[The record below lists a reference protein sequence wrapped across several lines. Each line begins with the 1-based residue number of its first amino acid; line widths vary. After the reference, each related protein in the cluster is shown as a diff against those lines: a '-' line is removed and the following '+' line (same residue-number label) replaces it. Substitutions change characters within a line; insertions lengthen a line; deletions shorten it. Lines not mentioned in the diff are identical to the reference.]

1 MSETELKLY
10 SNSFLKSDK
19 LNNIKKLDMID
30 DSSEE
35 LNEIFNNELNNS
47 DRSIELNKKEEEQSS
62 SQSSED
68 SELNSIKLD
77 FSDDDNDNFLSM
89 KELKEMK
96 FIDIYTKI
104 KRNPILIFLDESK
117 FKMTRN
123 CLSRLLVKKYYLKD
137 NVFPGCVFI
146 SYSFKNILLKSL
158 SKLNDRISKQNMIDR
173 NYTNKKN
180 EIYNFICFDEG
191 DILKDVI
198 YKKMEI
204 RDKIL
209 FVPIDK
215 YNLKMTEYKIRGFCQ
230 IMEEMGSKSIEISF
244 INNSKKRSKS
254 RFETKNNI
262 NDLVNNLGF
271 NVDSDNENEEKRT
284 YNLNFSKSNTIILNE
299 NHIIKKIKNKGYI
312 LSENNYNSNL
322 ELQYVIS
329 SRCNHYIKKYSTT
342 FTLDS
347 NILID
352 KKLYLKLE
360 KFKIGVNLNL
370 SKFKSENYHFSI
382 LTNVIFFDVDDMKD
396 NILGSCVNFNYNG
409 FNFLISTLSKEN
421 FKTSGIYK
429 IIHFIEFFCSKSLKK
444 IDNETYKLVKNILDK
459 IKEKFTLKD
468 FAEILLNYFN
478 TNSTW
483 VDMSYFILL
492 LSGKTISYDKLGFLI
507 LYENKKDKFNKI
519 IDFIYN
525 SCILRD
531 SNDENLDYQKKFW
544 LIFHPNNERFHYF
557 LKEKLDR
564 KYNILKEFNLY
575 NFSKLMYDISI
586 YNLMIKDE
594 DNETVFNKLMI
605 NMDIGFSYYEFYNN
619 ITNFIIKIILIE
631 LKSNNIDLL
640 ISFKDI
646 LFSSFNYESF
656 IQNRIISFNKLIEY
670 VNYKIKK
677 INNFKKLIENISKT
691 DNKNIIKIL
700 EDLKKLKNDNYIYKK
715 FKLIF
720 NNNFN
725 EDLLLEYYNDVSYS
739 KKLISSDDEKV
750 FYFFSRMFL
759 YNDKLDPN
767 VVPLNYLGFDKLFM
781 KIINGVKT
789 LEVNNLFIF
798 GKRIIVRLAEEK
810 YFDDIK
816 KYNKLIIFSEKIK
829 KFNSKKILLKNSYF
843 KFCSFIIEKLNE
855 EFENLNLKITDI
867 KDLY

>member
-1 MSETELKLY
+1 
-10 SNSFLKSDK
+10 
-19 LNNIKKLDMID
+19 
-30 DSSEE
+30 
-35 LNEIFNNELNNS
+35 
-47 DRSIELNKKEEEQSS
+47 
-62 SQSSED
+62 
-68 SELNSIKLD
+68 
-77 FSDDDNDNFLSM
+77 
-89 KELKEMK
+89 
-96 FIDIYTKI
+96 
-104 KRNPILIFLDESK
+104 
-117 FKMTRN
+117 MTRN

-409 FNFLISTLSKEN
+409 FNF
-421 FKTSGIYK
+421 
-429 IIHFIEFFCSKSLKK
+429 
-444 IDNETYKLVKNILDK
+444 
-459 IKEKFTLKD
+459 
-468 FAEILLNYFN
+468 
-478 TNSTW
+478 
-483 VDMSYFILL
+483 
-492 LSGKTISYDKLGFLI
+492 
-507 LYENKKDKFNKI
+507 
-519 IDFIYN
+519 
-525 SCILRD
+525 
-531 SNDENLDYQKKFW
+531 
-544 LIFHPNNERFHYF
+544 
-557 LKEKLDR
+557 
-564 KYNILKEFNLY
+564 
-575 NFSKLMYDISI
+575 
-586 YNLMIKDE
+586 
-594 DNETVFNKLMI
+594 
-605 NMDIGFSYYEFYNN
+605 
-619 ITNFIIKIILIE
+619 
-631 LKSNNIDLL
+631 
-640 ISFKDI
+640 
-646 LFSSFNYESF
+646 
-656 IQNRIISFNKLIEY
+656 
-670 VNYKIKK
+670 
-677 INNFKKLIENISKT
+677 
-691 DNKNIIKIL
+691 
-700 EDLKKLKNDNYIYKK
+700 
-715 FKLIF
+715 
-720 NNNFN
+720 
-725 EDLLLEYYNDVSYS
+725 
-739 KKLISSDDEKV
+739 
-750 FYFFSRMFL
+750 
-759 YNDKLDPN
+759 
-767 VVPLNYLGFDKLFM
+767 
-781 KIINGVKT
+781 
-789 LEVNNLFIF
+789 
-798 GKRIIVRLAEEK
+798 
-810 YFDDIK
+810 
-816 KYNKLIIFSEKIK
+816 
-829 KFNSKKILLKNSYF
+829 
-843 KFCSFIIEKLNE
+843 
-855 EFENLNLKITDI
+855 
-867 KDLY
+867 